1 MSQMEFIEA
10 IRAGNKSSV
19 AEMIQAG
26 VELDQQDK
34 QGWTPL
40 NWAAGSGHLEI
51 VELLLEHGADPLA
64 VGRDL
69 RTPQMI
75 ALAAGHA
82 EVVKR
87 LRRAEAESKGGE
99 TETSDRKYCTAYH
112 LGDLRRYPAWTENK
126 LNAANTG
133 KQANDNQAAEPQP
146 LADDDVVFLHEDY
159 TVTKSIWSGED
170 VIFNAVNEQW
180 KDFCNTELRFAVPDS
195 LDLIAKPAEAA
206 QTAA

>member
-10 IRAGNKSSV
+10 IRSGNRSSV
-19 AEMIQAG
+19 EEMIKAG
-26 VELDQQDK
+26 IDLTQQDK

-51 VELLLEHGADPLA
+51 VECLLENGADPLA

-87 LRRAEAESKGGE
+87 LRRAEAGANGGAP
-99 TETSDRKYCTAYH
+99 ETSDRKYCTAYH
-112 LGDLRRYPAWTENK
+112 LGDLRRYSAWSSDAQD
-126 LNAANTG
+126 LS
-133 KQANDNQAAEPQP
+133 
-146 LADDDVVFLHEDY
+146 DDDVVFLHQDY
-159 TVTKSIWSGED
+159 TVTKSIWTGED
-170 VIFNAVNEQW
+170 VVFDKVTDDW
-180 KDFCNTELRFAVPDS
+180 KEFCKNELRFAVPDN

-206 QTAA
+206 AQTA

>member
-1 MSQMEFIEA
+1 MEFIEA
-10 IRAGNKSSV
+10 IRSGHRSSV
-19 AEMIQAG
+19 EEMIKNG
-26 VELDQQDK
+26 IDLTQQDK

-51 VELLLEHGADPLA
+51 VELLLENGADPLA

-87 LRRAEAESKGGE
+87 LRRAEAEARGGAPE
-99 TETSDRKYCTAYH
+99 ISDRKYCTAYH
-112 LGDLRRYPAWTENK
+112 LGDLRRYSAWSSDAQD
-126 LNAANTG
+126 LS
-133 KQANDNQAAEPQP
+133 
-146 LADDDVVFLHEDY
+146 DDDVVFLHQDY
-159 TVTKSIWSGED
+159 TVTKSIWTGED
-170 VIFNAVNEQW
+170 VVFDKVTDDW
-180 KDFCNTELRFAVPDS
+180 KEFCNNELRFAVPDN

-206 QTAA
+206 AQGAA

>member
-10 IRAGNKSSV
+10 IRSGNRSAV
-19 AEMIQAG
+19 EEMIKAG
-26 VELDQQDK
+26 IDLTQQDK

-40 NWAAGSGHLEI
+40 NWAAGTGHLEI

-87 LRRAEAESKGGE
+87 LRRAEAGAPGGAPE
-99 TETSDRKYCTAYH
+99 TADRKYCTAYH
-112 LGDLRRYPAWTENK
+112 LGELRRYAAWSSDAQD
-126 LNAANTG
+126 LS
-133 KQANDNQAAEPQP
+133 
-146 LADDDVVFLHEDY
+146 DDAVVFLHQDY
-159 TVTKSIWSGED
+159 TVTKSIWTGED
-170 VIFNAVNEQW
+170 VVFDKVTDDW
-180 KDFCNTELRFAVPDS
+180 KEFCNNELRFAVPDN

-206 QTAA
+206 AQSAA

>member
-1 MSQMEFIEA
+1 MNGEHNMNQMEFIEA
-10 IRAGNKSSV
+10 IKSGDRAAV
-19 AEMIQAG
+19 AQMIEGGA
-26 VELDQQDK
+26 ELNQQDK

-40 NWAAGSGHLEI
+40 NWAAGSGRLEI

-87 LRRAEAESKGGE
+87 MRRAEAEVKSGAVESGE
-99 TETSDRKYCTAYH
+99 RKYCMAYH
-112 LGDLRRYPAWTENK
+112 LGDLRRYTAWTENE
-126 LNAANTG
+126 LN
-133 KQANDNQAAEPQP
+133 
-146 LADDDVVFLHEDY
+146 DDDVVFLHEDY

-170 VIFNAVNEQW
+170 VIFNNVTEKW

>member
-10 IRAGNKSSV
+10 IKSGNRASV
-19 AEMIQAG
+19 AEMIAAG
-26 VELDQQDK
+26 AELNQQDK

-40 NWAAGSGHLEI
+40 NWAAGSGQLEI
-51 VELLLEHGADPLA
+51 VDLLLERGADPLA

-87 LRRAEAESKGGE
+87 LRRAEAEGGAPHQP
-99 TETSDRKYCTAYH
+99 DRKYCTAYH
-112 LGDLRRYPAWTENK
+112 VGELRRYSSWPESQQLT
-126 LNAANTG
+126 
-133 KQANDNQAAEPQP
+133 
-146 LADDDVVFLHEDY
+146 DDDVVFLHQDY

-170 VIFNAVNEQW
+170 VLFDSVNDQW
-180 KDFCNTELRFAVPDS
+180 KEFCNNELRFAVPDS

>member
-10 IRAGNKSSV
+10 IKSDNRASV
-19 AEMIQAG
+19 EETLAAGAE
-26 VELDQQDK
+26 LNQQDK

-40 NWAAGSGHLEI
+40 NWAAGSGQFEI

-87 LRRAEAESKGGE
+87 LRRAEAEVKGGE
-99 TETSDRKYCTAYH
+99 TESSDRKYCTAYH
-112 LGDLRRYPAWTENK
+112 VSELRRFSDWSTQFEG
-126 LNAANTG
+126 LT
-133 KQANDNQAAEPQP
+133 
-146 LADDDVVFLHEDY
+146 DDDVVFLHQDY
-159 TVTKSIWSGED
+159 
-170 VIFNAVNEQW
+170 
-180 KDFCNTELRFAVPDS
+180 
-195 LDLIAKPAEAA
+195 
-206 QTAA
+206 

>member
-10 IRAGNKSSV
+10 IKSGNAAAV
-19 AEMIQAG
+19 AEMIEAG
-26 VELDQQDK
+26 AEISQQDK

-51 VELLLEHGADPLA
+51 VNLLLERGADPLA

-87 LRRAEAESKGGE
+87 LRRAEAEAKNGE
-99 TETSDRKYCTAYH
+99 APPSERKYCTAYH
-112 LGDLRRYPAWTENK
+112 VGQLRRFASWPET
-126 LNAANTG
+126 
-133 KQANDNQAAEPQP
+133 AE
-146 LADDDVVFLHEDY
+146 LGDDDVVFLHQDY
-159 TVTKSIWSGED
+159 TVTKSIWTGED
-170 VIFNAVNEQW
+170 VIFDRVTDQW
-180 KDFCNTELRFAVPDS
+180 KDFCNNELRFAVPDS
-195 LDLIAKPAEAA
+195 LDLIPKPAEAA
-206 QTAA
+206 QPAA

>member
-10 IRAGNKSSV
+10 IRSGNRSSV
-19 AEMIQAG
+19 EEMIKAG
-26 VELDQQDK
+26 VDLTQQDK

-51 VELLLEHGADPLA
+51 VELLLENGADPLA

-87 LRRAEAESKGGE
+87 LRRVEAGANGGAPD
-99 TETSDRKYCTAYH
+99 TSDRKYCTAYH
-112 LGDLRRYPAWTENK
+112 LGDLRKFSAWSSDAQD
-126 LNAANTG
+126 LS
-133 KQANDNQAAEPQP
+133 
-146 LADDDVVFLHEDY
+146 DDDVVFLHQDY
-159 TVTKSIWSGED
+159 TVTKSIWTGED
-170 VIFNAVNEQW
+170 VVFDKVTDDW
-180 KDFCNTELRFAVPDS
+180 KEFCNNELRFAVPDN

-206 QTAA
+206 AQSAA